1 MDSVNEPICDCSVL
15 SSAHLFLP
23 LRIIC
28 AFIYFLFTIFVSTI
42 IILLKVYHLKSLY
55 FFRYQ
60 KSEISLNFTHILG
73 NIVLTS
79 DKLHQIILTLCMH
92 TQREANLV
100 LDKVGACTLNV

>member
-23 LRIIC
+23 LHIIC
-28 AFIYFLFTIFVSTI
+28 SFIYFLFTIFVSTI

-60 KSEISLNFTHILG
+60 KSEISLNFTRILG